1 MIDIVKNYYKEI
13 QELLKSKDLI
23 NEHTLRTP
31 FENLLNTIAK
41 QISSEHLTII
51 HEAKVVGERNVRPD
65 FKIYKRVDEKNKLS
79 YNALLGFIECKIYS
93 DTLESQIKSGQI
105 EKYLEICPNLIL
117 TNYNRLILFNYG
129 VKSMDFTLFDYG
141 FEKGVFEAD
150 FTKATNNLTRI
161 LTAFFSAEYS
171 TIKTKAELLSVLST
185 QSFYLSVKLREHYEA
200 YLEYQSLKDSK
211 NSLKEIDIFIGL
223 FQRTFETFNSIVGSE
238 LDKFEFCD
246 ILGQSVVYG
255 LFVAHIENES
265 LDKKLDI
272 AITNLLPHSFNTL
285 KEFIHCSM
293 PDFALPVHIAY
304 TIDNIKTAIKL
315 IDKESIS
322 KDMKQKIDEVSIYL
336 YEDFLKQY
344 DNLRNSEKRKEGGV
358 FYTPSPVVD
367 CIVSSLEEI
376 LIKKLDKKDGF
387 AEKEVKVL
395 DFATGTGSFL
405 VKVFEKILKSAK
417 GEVLKQEVIKNK
429 FLQDIYGFEI
439 SYVPYIVAHIK
450 LRAILKA
457 NNFDIDNHKL
467 QLFLTNTLDID
478 AALQD
483 IEIKVPLLFLEK
495 EHDESR
501 EIKNSKDLLV
511 ILGNPPYNVKSK
523 NNKDKILKLL
533 EDYKQGLN
541 EQNIQPLN
549 DDYIKFIRFAQWKL
563 LENNKNPNNSKYG
576 VMGFI
581 TNNSFIYGRT
591 HRKMRESLFKG
602 FDEIYIL
609 NLHGDSKRD
618 LNDKNVFDI
627 QQGVCISIFVK
638 YQDSTSSCSVKYYST
653 YDNDIRTRGDKF
665 ALLSSI
671 AYKGLESIKWLSL
684 EPSEPYYWFINREV
698 DESYEDFWALAK
710 DESLGETKA
719 IFNTHSSCITSS
731 NDKIAIQFDKDSLK
745 LIANDFYKL
754 DSKEIAEKYKIKNK
768 VDWDIQKVK
777 NDITQALKAQENKN
791 IDKLIKPIAY
801 RPFDTRF
808 TLYAGRQGF
817 LGRPRASVMN
827 QLAWQE
833 NIALCFPKTTLNN
846 TFDYGFVVKNIADRA
861 LNGKNTA
868 SETYIAPLYTY
879 NNMMQNAEKS
889 PNFTDE
895 FNEFIKRHKI
905 LKTKTPEEIL
915 AYIYATLHNPNYR
928 KKYKENLKIG
938 FPRIDFKAKK
948 EKFEKFITLGQKLIK
963 LHLLKNI
970 SQDSSIEVNFSKDA
984 NKQNYSKIIKKLKF
998 SDRFKDSKLIIND
1011 DLEING
1017 VGNEMANFSIGGY
1030 LVLDKY
1036 LSYRVGMEADL
1047 ENLLDICNAIKETLE
1062 IYKEL
1067 REIK

>member
-1 MIDIVKNYYKEI
+1 
-13 QELLKSKDLI
+13 
-23 NEHTLRTP
+23 
-31 FENLLNTIAK
+31 
-41 QISSEHLTII
+41 
-51 HEAKVVGERNVRPD
+51 
-65 FKIYKRVDEKNKLS
+65 
-79 YNALLGFIECKIYS
+79 
-93 DTLESQIKSGQI
+93 
-105 EKYLEICPNLIL
+105 
-117 TNYNRLILFNYG
+117 
-129 VKSMDFTLFDYG
+129 
-141 FEKGVFEAD
+141 
-150 FTKATNNLTRI
+150 
-161 LTAFFSAEYS
+161 
-171 TIKTKAELLSVLST
+171 
-185 QSFYLSVKLREHYEA
+185 
-200 YLEYQSLKDSK
+200 
-211 NSLKEIDIFIGL
+211 
-223 FQRTFETFNSIVGSE
+223 
-238 LDKFEFCD
+238 
-246 ILGQSVVYG
+246 
-255 LFVAHIENES
+255 
-265 LDKKLDI
+265 
-272 AITNLLPHSFNTL
+272 
-285 KEFIHCSM
+285 
-293 PDFALPVHIAY
+293 
-304 TIDNIKTAIKL
+304 
-315 IDKESIS
+315 
-322 KDMKQKIDEVSIYL
+322 
-336 YEDFLKQY
+336 
-344 DNLRNSEKRKEGGV
+344 
-358 FYTPSPVVD
+358 
-367 CIVSSLEEI
+367 
-376 LIKKLDKKDGF
+376 
-387 AEKEVKVL
+387 
-395 DFATGTGSFL
+395 
-405 VKVFEKILKSAK
+405 
-417 GEVLKQEVIKNK
+417 
-429 FLQDIYGFEI
+429 
-439 SYVPYIVAHIK
+439 
-450 LRAILKA
+450 
-457 NNFDIDNHKL
+457 
-467 QLFLTNTLDID
+467 
-478 AALQD
+478 
-483 IEIKVPLLFLEK
+483 
-495 EHDESR
+495 
-501 EIKNSKDLLV
+501 
-511 ILGNPPYNVKSK
+511 
-523 NNKDKILKLL
+523 DKILKLL
-533 EDYKQGLN
+533 EDYKQSLN